1 MSLRARIYSLKGLLV
16 GITESSMD
24 PDPIAQFEAW
34 FGEARRIGLP
44 LAESFTLATVAPD
57 GKPDARMLLL
67 KGVDARGFVFYTNY
81 ESRKGAELGKNPNVA
96 LVFHWNELFRQVRIE
111 GRVEKLSGEESDAYF
126 QRRIRGSRIGA
137 WASKQSSIVSG
148 RRELE
153 QSFRKYRDQFRGQRV
168 PLPPFWGGYRV
179 APERI
184 EFWQGRPN
192 RLHDRLCYLREGP
205 GWKLVRLSP

>member
-192 RLHDRLCYLREGP
+192 RLHDRLCYLREGS